1 MDGQQTLAAP
11 PIAFLAAAS
20 SGDAKAGILARS
32 LLLLEAVAAAPT
44 PPTVGDLIEK
54 LALPRATV
62 YRLVEWFLHE
72 GFLVREPARKRL
84 VIGHRLSAL
93 AFNALHAAVA
103 MAPRRSLLE
112 ALVQETG
119 ETCHIGTIDGNRI
132 VYLDRVESATWP
144 LQLHLTVGA
153 RVPLHATAT
162 GKLFLALAPP
172 RQRRALL
179 AAVHLTPLTPATI
192 TNRDRLEGE
201 LEIIRH
207 QGFAIDDRE
216 FLAGVVA
223 LAVPIVNRR
232 GEIRAGLVV
241 QAPEARLSAAAAR
254 QHLPRLREVA
264 ERLARTFAGDF
275 SDLPVR
281 SHGDGAQH
289 RPVPDARIGDADRR
303 ETHIEELASGSIPL
317 SPLR

>member
-11 PIAFLAAAS
+11 PIAFPAAAS
-20 SGDAKAGILARS
+20 SSDAKTGILARS
-32 LLLLEAVAAAPT
+32 LALLEAVAASPT

-62 YRLVEWFLHE
+62 YRLVEWFLGE

-84 VIGHRLSAL
+84 VVGPRLSAL
-93 AFNALHAAVA
+93 AFNALHAAIP

-112 ALVQETG
+112 ALVQEIG

-132 VYLDRVESATWP
+132 IYLDRVESATWP

-192 TNRDRLEGE
+192 TDHDRLEQE
-201 LEIIRH
+201 LEITRH
-207 QGFAIDDRE
+207 QGFAIDDQE

-232 GEIRAGLVV
+232 GEIRAGLAV
-241 QAPEARLSAAAAR
+241 QAPEARLSTAAAR
-254 QHLPRLREVA
+254 QHLPRLREIA

-275 SDLPVR
+275 SDMPVR
-281 SHGDGAQH
+281 PCRDGARD
-289 RPVPDARIGDADRR
+289 RPVPEVCTGDADHR
-303 ETHIEELASGSIPL
+303 EICLEELASGSLPM
-317 SPLR
+317 R

>member
-1 MDGQQTLAAP
+1 MHGQRTLEP
-11 PIAFLAAAS
+11 DPVAFGAVAS
-20 SGDAKAGILARS
+20 SGNAKARTLARS
-32 LLLLEAVAAAPT
+32 LALLEAVAAAPT
-44 PPTVGDLIEK
+44 PPTVADLIDK

-62 YRLVEWFLHE
+62 YRLVEWFLGE

-84 VIGHRLSAL
+84 VVGHRLSAL
-93 AFNALHAAVA
+93 AFDALHAAVA

-132 VYLDRVESATWP
+132 IYLDRVESATWP

-153 RVPLHATAT
+153 RVPLHATAI

-179 AAVHLTPLTPATI
+179 AAVQPTPLTPATI
-192 TNRDRLEGE
+192 TDRDRLEGE

-207 QGFAIDDRE
+207 QGFAVDDQE

-232 GEIRAGLVV
+232 GEIRASLAV

-254 QHLPRLREVA
+254 QHLPHLRAAA

-275 SDLPVR
+275 SDMPAQPC
-281 SHGDGAQH
+281 GDGARD
-289 RPVPDARIGDADRR
+289 RPVPDARTGDPDRR
-303 ETHIEELASGSIPL
+303 EIRLEELDGFPSL
-317 SPLR
+317 PLR

>member
-1 MDGQQTLAAP
+1 MHGQMTLESEPVA
-11 PIAFLAAAS
+11 LGTVAS
-20 SGDAKAGILARS
+20 SGDTKAGILARS
-32 LLLLEAVAAAPT
+32 LLLLETVAAAPT
-44 PPTVGDLIEK
+44 PPTVGDLIDK

-62 YRLVEWFLHE
+62 YRLVEWFLGE

-84 VIGHRLSAL
+84 VIGHRLSTL

-112 ALVQETG
+112 ALVNETG

-132 VYLDRVESATWP
+132 IYLDRVESATWP

-172 RQRRALL
+172 RQRRTLL
-179 AAVHLTPLTPATI
+179 AAVQLTALTPATI
-192 TNRDRLEGE
+192 TDHARLEGE
-201 LEIIRH
+201 LESIRH
-207 QGFAIDDRE
+207 QGFALDDQE

-232 GEIRAGLVV
+232 GEIRAGLAV

-254 QHLPRLREVA
+254 QHLPRLREA
-264 ERLARTFAGDF
+264 AARLSSIFPDDF
-275 SDLPVR
+275 SDTP
-281 SHGDGAQH
+281 ATM
-289 RPVPDARIGDADRR
+289 RP
-303 ETHIEELASGSIPL
+303 
-317 SPLR
+317 